1 VLIGRDAETAV
12 IDGLVAA
19 AREGRSGVLLLRG
32 DAGVG
37 KSTLLEYAAERAQG
51 FSILRGAGVETES
64 ELAYAALHQILRPLF
79 DRIDQLPEPQA
90 VALRAAF
97 ALSLEPVDE
106 RFHVLLGALGLVSE
120 AAEVNPVLCLIDDA
134 QWLDQAST
142 DALLFAAR
150 RLVAERLVMLFAA
163 RNDPLRPFVAP
174 GIPVLEVSA
183 LTSHDARALLTSKL
197 RADAAPDVVDW
208 LLESAHGIPLALI
221 ELPLVLSEGQLAGRE
236 PLGGGLTRATSVEQA
251 YLERVHRLPAE
262 VRTLLLIAAAEET
275 GDRHT
280 IGVAATGLGL
290 DVEMLALAEE
300 QGLVRVDPGRV
311 EFRHPLVRSAIYNG
325 AGFADRERA
334 HRALASTLADE
345 RDVDRRA
352 WHRAAATATR
362 DDGVANELASTA
374 ERARRRGGYV
384 AAAAALERAAELT
397 AEDSLRAHRLTAAAD
412 AAWLAGHP
420 LQAGALVDRAELISH
435 TEEVDAQAKRL
446 RGLVELR
453 CGIPAT
459 AFALLLE
466 AARKIG
472 PADPT
477 AAIEVLAEA
486 RDAAAFS
493 GDVQGMIL
501 LGREV
506 DELASEGNGAL
517 VCVLSGLR
525 HLLEEELEH
534 GASLLR
540 EAIDLAAALD
550 DPRHLAWT
558 WPATL
563 YLGAHADGEQIAARA
578 VAHARRAGTLGI
590 LPLALERLAFSQ
602 FWCGAPAAAKAN
614 AAEAVQLAQDIGQDE
629 VAANAYG
636 TLALLAAVEGREEEC
651 RSAVSELQKMAIPR
665 RLALFFSSSE
675 WALALLELGLG
686 RAADALSRLN
696 SLTDKKLGNFH
707 PAVVFWSAPDLIESA
722 ARAGNHE
729 RAREA
734 LKSYESWALAS
745 NIPRVLSTLAR
756 CKGLLAEG
764 PEAETHFQ
772 QAVDLPIANHP
783 FDQARAEFLFGEFLR
798 RERRRIDAREH
809 LRTAVEIFGR
819 LGAEPWEERARRELR
834 ATGEKARRRDPS
846 TLAQLTPQ
854 ELQITRLVAAGS
866 SNKEVAAELFLSP
879 RTIDYHLHKVFLK
892 LGIASR
898 AELIKRG
905 VSDVSYPSEA
915 ALPA

>member
-12 IDGLVAA
+12 IDGLVEA

-37 KSTLLEYAAERAQG
+37 KSTLLEYAVERSEG

-79 DRIDQLPEPQA
+79 ERIDQLPEPQA
-90 VALRAAF
+90 AALRAAF
-97 ALSLEPVDE
+97 ALSAEPVDE
-106 RFHVLLGALGLVSE
+106 RFHVSLGALGLLSE
-120 AAEVNPVLCLIDDA
+120 AAEGGPLLCLIDDA

-174 GIPVLEVSA
+174 GIPELEVSV
-183 LTSHDARALLTSKL
+183 LTSHDARALLTSRL
-197 RADAAPDVVDW
+197 RDDAAPDVVDW

-221 ELPLVLSEGQLAGRE
+221 ELPLVLSEGQLTGSD
-236 PLGGGLTRATSVEQA
+236 PLSGGHTRATSVEQA
-251 YLERVHRLPAE
+251 YLERVHRLPAS

-280 IGVAATGLGL
+280 VGAAASALGL
-290 DVEMLALAEE
+290 DTDMLALAEE
-300 QGLVRVDPGRV
+300 QGLIRVDSGRV

-325 AGFADRERA
+325 AGFAERERA
-334 HRALASTLADE
+334 HRALASALVDK
-345 RDVDRRA
+345 RDADRRA

-362 DDGVANELASTA
+362 DDEVANELTSTA

-397 AEDSLRAHRLTAAAD
+397 SDESHRAERLTAAAD
-412 AAWLAGHP
+412 AAWLAGRP
-420 LQAGALVDRAELISH
+420 LQARALVDRTEQISH
-435 TEEVDAQAKRL
+435 SEAVDAHAKRL

-453 CGIPAT
+453 CGTPAT

-466 AARKIG
+466 GARKIA

-477 AAIEVLAEA
+477 AAIEALAEA

-501 LGREV
+501 LGTEV
-506 DELASEGNGAL
+506 DKIAPNGGAL

-525 HLLEEELEH
+525 YMLEGEVER

-540 EAIDLAAALD
+540 ESIVLAAALD
-550 DPRHLAWT
+550 DPRYLAWT

-563 YLGAHADGEQIAARA
+563 YLGDHAAGEEIASRA
-578 VAHARRAGTLGI
+578 VAHARRAGTLGV

-602 FWCGAPAAAKAN
+602 FWCGAFAAAKAN
-614 AAEAVQLAQDIGQDE
+614 AAEAMQLARDIGQDE
-629 VAANAYG
+629 VAANAVG
-636 TLALLAAVEGREEEC
+636 TLALAAAAEGKEEEC
-651 RSAVSELQKMAIPR
+651 RSAVSDLQQIALPR
-665 RLALFFSSSE
+665 RLVLFFSSSE
-675 WALALLELGLG
+675 WALALLDLGFG
-686 RAADALSRLN
+686 RATDALSRLD
-696 SLTDKKLGNFH
+696 SLTDDRLGNFH
-707 PAVVFWSAPDLIESA
+707 PAVTFWSAPDLIESA
-722 ARAGNHE
+722 VRAGNHE
-729 RAREA
+729 RAQETLER
-734 LKSYESWALAS
+734 YEPWALATK
-745 NIPRVLSTLAR
+745 IPRVLSTLAR
-756 CKGLLAEG
+756 CRGLLAEG

-772 QAVDLPIANHP
+772 QAVDLPIAGHP
-783 FDQARAEFLFGEFLR
+783 FDQARAEFLYGEFLR

-834 ATGEKARRRDPS
+834 ASGETARRRDPS
-846 TLAQLTPQ
+846 TLAELTPQ
-854 ELQITRLVAAGS
+854 ELQITRLVATGS
-866 SNKEVAAELFLSP
+866 SNKEVAAQLFLSP

-898 AELIKRG
+898 AELIKHG
-905 VSDVSYPSEA
+905 VADASHPSEA